1 MDLKVIET
9 GNGGDIT
16 KNGSDLAM
24 VFSFE
29 NMPYLALFGGN
40 VEAVTQQKRL
50 ESEQAFDF
58 WGNSLLFIN
67 DTSIQFNSLTEKT
80 LQETPLTSS
89 GRLIIEN
96 AIKADLEFMAPFA
109 EVTVVTEIVA
119 TDQINIGIG
128 IKKPDNLEE
137 KRFIYIWENG
147 KLLLLDEEYRIN
159 PVAMT
164 DEFLQYELNAFL

>member
-40 VEAVTQQKRL
+40 VEAVTPQKRL

-58 WGNSLLFIN
+58 WGNSLLFTN

-80 LQETPLTSS
+80 LQITPLTSS

-96 AIKADLEFMAPFA
+96 AIKSDLEFMAPFA
-109 EVTVVTEIVA
+109 EVKVTTQIIS
-119 TDQINIGIG
+119 TDRIDILIGLKEPG
-128 IKKPDNLEE
+128 NLTEKKI
-137 KRFIYIWENG
+137 IYIWENG
-147 KLLLLDEEYRIN
+147 KLNIDN
-159 PVAMT
+159 
-164 DEFLQYELNAFL
+164 

>member
-9 GNGGDIT
+9 GNGGDLT

-40 VEAVTQQKRL
+40 VEAVTPQKRL

-58 WGNSLLFIN
+58 WGNSLLFTN

-80 LQETPLTSS
+80 LQITPLTSS

-96 AIKADLEFMAPFA
+96 AIKSDLEFMAPFA
-109 EVTVVTEIVA
+109 EVTVTTQIIS
-119 TDQINIGIG
+119 TDRIDILIGLKEPG
-128 IKKPDNLEE
+128 NLTE

-147 KLLLLDEEYRIN
+147 KLNIDN
-159 PVAMT
+159 
-164 DEFLQYELNAFL
+164 

>member
-16 KNGSDLAM
+16 KNGNDLAM

-40 VEAVTQQKRL
+40 VEAVTPQKRL

-58 WGNSLLFIN
+58 WGNSLLFTN

-80 LQETPLTSS
+80 LQITPLTSS

-96 AIKADLEFMAPFA
+96 AIKSDLEFMAPFA